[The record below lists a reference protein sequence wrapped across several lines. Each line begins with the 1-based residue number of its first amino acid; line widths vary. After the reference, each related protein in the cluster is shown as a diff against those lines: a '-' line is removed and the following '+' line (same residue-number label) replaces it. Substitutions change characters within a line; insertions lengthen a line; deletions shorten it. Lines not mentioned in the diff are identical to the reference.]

1 MKTKDEMMSYSFEE
15 IRAAY
20 IVYLHTQGL
29 TQNTINTSKS
39 DAFYL
44 WKKRGKDV
52 FWSVIYSSDFEDLG
66 KDVLLKTLRQY
77 SKGDVDR
84 NVNGYMV
91 HLRYF
96 RRFLASESAI
106 DIPTI
111 AAKPEATTK
120 RKPRK
125 VNQDL
130 PDPCV
135 EQVERYLDKW
145 VSLEDYALQEDALD
159 KLFFELC
166 PENKD
171 ISDVLLKVSALN
183 DFYSTHIFKVFPMAK
198 HIVALDVDER
208 LRAHDVSLVGDIQR
222 ISGRDRNHY
231 SFATKYCSHHKP
243 SDFPIY
249 DSYVDRVLR
258 YYRRRDEFCDFV
270 DSDLKEYTH
279 FKAILIAFRSFYDLE
294 DYNLKEID
302 KYIWLLGKEYF
313 PKTYY

>member
-1 MKTKDEMMSYSFEE
+1 MKTKNEMMSYSFEE
-15 IRAAY
+15 VRAAY
-20 IVYLHTQGL
+20 ISYLQTQGL
-29 TQNTINTSKS
+29 RQNTINTSKS

-44 WKKRGKDV
+44 WKKRGKDL

-120 RKPRK
+120 RKPHK
-125 VNQDL
+125 LKQHL

-135 EQVERYLDKW
+135 EQVEQYLDQW
-145 VSLEDYALQEDALD
+145 DALEDYHLQENALD

-171 ISDVLLKVSALN
+171 ISDVLLKVSTLN

-198 HIVALDVDER
+198 HIVDLDIDQR
-208 LRAHDVSLVGDIQR
+208 LKAGDVSLVMDIQKG
-222 ISGRDRNHY
+222 SGNNRNYY
-231 SFATKYCSHHKP
+231 SFATKYCSHHQP
-243 SDFPIY
+243 LAYPIY
-249 DSYVDRVLR
+249 DSYVHAVLR
-258 YYRRRDEFCDFV
+258 HYGRRDEFFWFS
-270 DSDLKEYTH
+270 DSELKNYER
-279 FKAILIAFRSFYDLE
+279 FKTILLAFRSFYGLE
-294 DYNLKEID
+294 AYNLKQID

-313 PKTYY
+313 AKY